1 MMSRDT
7 LASTIV
13 LLCRLVVGGVF
24 IYASLDKLQH
34 PGDFAQVIHNY
45 RMVPYFFLNGLA
57 YLLPVTEILVGV
69 ALVLG
74 VLRRGAALLSGLMLV
89 IFMVGITTALIR
101 GLDISCGCFNTD
113 GGHGVG
119 LSLLFRDALLL
130 VICFPPLLYKQSGP
144 GLARLFHRSN

>member
-1 MMSRDT
+1 MSRDS
-7 LASTIV
+7 LGSWIV

-34 PGDFAQVIHNY
+34 PAAFAQVIHNY
-45 RMVPYFFLNGLA
+45 RMVPYSLLHSSA
-57 YLLPVTEILVGV
+57 VLLPVVEFVVGL

-74 VLRRGAALLSGLMLV
+74 VQRRGAALLSGLLLV
-89 IFMVGITTALIR
+89 VFMVGITTALIR

-119 LSLLFRDALLL
+119 LSLLFRDAILLIMCL
-130 VICFPPLLYKQSGP
+130 PPLLFKQSGP
-144 GLARLFHRSN
+144 GLGELFGRSK